1 MSPPGSSPFPDP
13 QSQKSNR
20 AGNEKGRTM
29 NPLIQLRKAVPLIHV
44 AIGFGFVGALSAV
57 QAVVPPPDGG
67 YPNFTT
73 AEGQNALKNL
83 SSGAGNTAIGWYSLF
98 GDTNA
103 NYNTG
108 IGAGTLV
115 LNNADANTATGT
127 AALLLNTSG
136 FQNTA
141 NGALALLHNDTGSD
155 NTATGF
161 QALFQNTIGAN
172 NTATGVN
179 AMGSN
184 TQGSGNTAM
193 GNLALGF
200 NSTGGSNTAVGVG
213 ALLHNTTNSDNTA
226 VGSLALG
233 NNTGSNNTAVGSGA
247 LMNNTTGINNTAD
260 GDGALQ
266 SNTSGF
272 NNTAFGRHALF
283 SNGMFNNIV
292 GQQNTAVGGGAL
304 GSNVNGSDNTA
315 VGFTALSN
323 STGDGNI
330 AIGNVAGNQVTTA
343 SSVICIGAL
352 GANVNFSC
360 YIDNIWNQPGGSQAV
375 FVNSDGKL
383 GAQVSSRRFKKDI
396 KPMGET
402 SEALYTLKPV
412 SFHYKKQIDPA
423 GTSQFGL
430 VAEDVEKV
438 NPDLV
443 VRDKEGN
450 PYSVRYDQVNA
461 MVLNEFLKEHATVQE
476 LKKEISSLKADLQE
490 VRDHL
495 QMADPCKWPRIA
507 SKP

>member
-1 MSPPGSSPFPDP
+1 
-13 QSQKSNR
+13 
-20 AGNEKGRTM
+20 M
-29 NPLIQLRKAVPLIHV
+29 NPLAQLGKISSSLT
-44 AIGFGFVGALSAV
+44 AISLLLVCFATRFAPSAFG
-57 QAVVPPPDGG
+57 VVPPPDGG

-98 GDTNA
+98 SDTNA

-108 IGAGTLV
+108 IGAGTLA
-115 LNNADANTATGT
+115 LNNSDENTATGT

-136 FQNTA
+136 SQNTA

-161 QALFQNTIGAN
+161 QALFQNTTGAN

-200 NSTGGSNTAVGVG
+200 NGTGGNNTAVGVG

-233 NNTGSNNTAVGSGA
+233 NSTGSNNTAVGS
-247 LMNNTTGINNTAD
+247 
-260 GDGALQ
+260 GALQ

-283 SNGMFNNIV
+283 SNGIFNNIV
-292 GQQNTAVGGGAL
+292 GQQNTAVGAGAL

-315 VGFTALSN
+315 VGFAALSN

-443 VRDKEGN
+443 VRDKEG

-461 MVLNEFLKEHATVQE
+461 MLLNEFLKEHATVQE
-476 LKKEISSLKADLQE
+476 LKKEIAALKAGLRQVSDELKMSRPARFAE
-490 VRDHL
+490 N
-495 QMADPCKWPRIA
+495 
-507 SKP
+507 SE